1 MRILLV
7 YPTINLKL
15 GVYGFQYGLGTIS
28 AYLKEH
34 GYTDIRLCVIAPQY
48 EEETFRG
55 FLRDYRPDV
64 VGFYTSWDQFRYIK
78 KLVALVRD
86 EGVFTILGGPHPT
99 LFPGCMEEI
108 PRLDAVCV
116 GEGEGPML
124 EVVRALEQGRRPT
137 DVAGLWVRDGA
148 EIVKNPPGPFIPDIG
163 AIPLPDR
170 DLFEQSKIKGRFGLK
185 PITHRNV
192 FRITRGC
199 PYGCTFCSAKAL
211 SCTQEGA
218 YLRYQ
223 PIGRVIDEIKDCVR
237 RYGISELIFLDDTFL
252 MREDIAEEF
261 VERYSREVNLPF
273 DFFGRIPVRNEAL
286 LRKLKAAGGRRISFG
301 VEHGNE
307 AFRRDVIHKSFTNE
321 DVVETFELARRV
333 GLTTEAF
340 VIVGFPDETEE
351 IFEDTVRLMRRIQPD
366 LYTLCIYFPVLGT
379 ELYDRAVEKGYIE
392 FNQPIADD
400 YVTYRNSLL
409 DMPQFPDALIRRR
422 NFLFGAQVFGRTNP
436 KKALMFMAYDSPWGD
451 RLLHLISGQRRLVNR
466 IVFS

>member
-1 MRILLV
+1 
-7 YPTINLKL
+7 
-15 GVYGFQYGLGTIS
+15 
-28 AYLKEH
+28 
-34 GYTDIRLCVIAPQY
+34 
-48 EEETFRG
+48 
-55 FLRDYRPDV
+55 
-64 VGFYTSWDQFRYIK
+64 
-78 KLVALVRD
+78 
-86 EGVFTILGGPHPT
+86 
-99 LFPGCMEEI
+99 
-108 PRLDAVCV
+108 
-116 GEGEGPML
+116 
-124 EVVRALEQGRRPT
+124 
-137 DVAGLWVRDGA
+137 VAGLWVRDGA
-148 EIVKNPPGPFIPDIG
+148 EVVKNPPGPFIPDIG
-163 AIPLPDR
+163 EIPLPDR
-170 DLFEQSKIKGRFGLK
+170 DLFEQAQLKGRFGLK

-211 SCTQEGA
+211 SCTQEGS

-223 PIGRVIDEIKDCVR
+223 PIARVIDEIKECVR
-237 RYGISELIFLDDTFL
+237 RFGISELIFLDDTFL

-261 VERYSREVNLPF
+261 VELYSREVALPF

-307 AFRRDVIHKSFTNE
+307 AFRRDVIRKSFTNE

-379 ELYDRAVEKGYIE
+379 ELYDRAVEAGYIT

-409 DMPQFPDALIRRR
+409 DMPHFPDAVIRRR